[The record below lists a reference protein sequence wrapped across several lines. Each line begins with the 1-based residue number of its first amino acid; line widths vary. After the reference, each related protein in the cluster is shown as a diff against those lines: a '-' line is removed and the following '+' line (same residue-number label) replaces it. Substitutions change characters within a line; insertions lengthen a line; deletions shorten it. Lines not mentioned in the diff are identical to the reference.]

1 MTERQSQEEM
11 LYPADRLLQMVPD
24 QMIGHHLFYHFLSL
38 CAKIASPVVECNFSA
53 KSLTARGV
61 QFYGEEEMK
70 MEKTLRQVCTELKVS
85 RRAVQGYEKAGLVAA
100 SGKNKYGHLLYGE
113 PERERIRLVRFYQQL
128 GFQLKEIKE
137 LLEADGPVRKA
148 TLQAKVAELE
158 KEDIHLR
165 ELIRQ
170 AKEYI
175 AAL

>member
-1 MTERQSQEEM
+1 
-11 LYPADRLLQMVPD
+11 
-24 QMIGHHLFYHFLSL
+24 
-38 CAKIASPVVECNFSA
+38 
-53 KSLTARGV
+53 
-61 QFYGEEEMK
+61 
-70 MEKTLRQVCTELKVS
+70 MEKTLRQVCIELKVS

-128 GFQLKEIKE
+128 GFRLKEIKK
-137 LLEADGPVRKA
+137 LLDADGPVRKA

>member
-1 MTERQSQEEM
+1 
-11 LYPADRLLQMVPD
+11 
-24 QMIGHHLFYHFLSL
+24 
-38 CAKIASPVVECNFSA
+38 
-53 KSLTARGV
+53 
-61 QFYGEEEMK
+61 

-100 SGKNKYGHLLYGE
+100 SGKNKYGYLLYGE

-128 GFQLKEIKE
+128 GFRLKEIKE
-137 LLEADGPVRKA
+137 LLDADGPVRKA
-148 TLQAKVAELE
+148 TLQAKAAELE